1 MKTLALI
8 PRLSEKTYRLS
19 QENQTYVFDVPASSN
34 KQSIA
39 QAVERQFK
47 VGVENVNVHIKKGK
61 AKRSLRKRLQPI
73 AGSEVNTKRA
83 YVTLK
88 PGDKI
93 PMFEEG

>member
-1 MKTLALI
+1 MRILALM

-19 QENQTYVFDVPASSN
+19 QENQTYVFDVPAHSN
-34 KQSIA
+34 KLTIA
-39 QAVERQFK
+39 KAVERQFK
-47 VGVENVNVHIKKGK
+47 VGVENVNVHVKKGK
-61 AKRSLRKRLQPI
+61 AKRSLRKRLQPTT
-73 AGSEVNTKRA
+73 GSEGDTKRA